1 MKSMKEFAYHSGIK
15 LRIYPS
21 RKQKTLIFR
30 NANAARYIYNKM
42 VALGNERYLLRRTA
56 ALCPADAARLD
67 YIESVFGSAT
77 GISNIAPFL
86 NEPGIDAQAK
96 ANAIQNYKKAWKNFR
111 DTPGAGVPTFHRR
124 KTEFSYQT
132 NPHYNKTG
140 ADDMNN
146 ANARFEDMYHMVLPI
161 LGRIR
166 VKGSPVRVRRLFAMS
181 QYVRIG
187 TITVSCDAS
196 GRYFVSLQ
204 LASDVPFF
212 GPLPKT
218 GASRGYDLNL
228 DNFYTDS
235 DGNVVDN
242 PRFLKDKLAKLQKAQ
257 RKLSRMTERA
267 KKEKRD
273 LKECKNYQ
281 KQKAKVAKLHM
292 QVRLTRLE
300 FQQVL
305 SKREVESQD
314 LLSFENLPV
323 RNLIKNH
330 KLARAI
336 SDVSWSQFVSLCEAK
351 ARAYGKQF
359 VKVDPKHTTQMCST
373 CGYILNGEDKLT
385 LNDRFWTCPAC
396 GTFHVRDENAAKNI
410 LAKGALSLLA

>member
-1 MKSMKEFAYHSGIK
+1 
-15 LRIYPS
+15 
-21 RKQKTLIFR
+21 
-30 NANAARYIYNKM
+30 
-42 VALGNERYLLRRTA
+42 
-56 ALCPADAARLD
+56 
-67 YIESVFGSAT
+67 
-77 GISNIAPFL
+77 
-86 NEPGIDAQAK
+86 
-96 ANAIQNYKKAWKNFR
+96 
-111 DTPGAGVPTFHRR
+111 
-124 KTEFSYQT
+124 
-132 NPHYNKTG
+132 
-140 ADDMNN
+140 MND
-146 ANARFEDMYHMVLPI
+146 ANARFEDMYHMALPI

-166 VKGSPVRVRRLFAMS
+166 VKGSPVRMQRLFEMS
-181 QYVRIG
+181 RYVRIG
-187 TITVSCDAS
+187 SITVSCDAS

-212 GPLPKT
+212 APLPKT
-218 GASRGYDLNL
+218 GSSRGYDLNL
-228 DNFYTDS
+228 DNFYSDS

-242 PRFLKDKLAKLQKAQ
+242 LRFQAKKIEKLKKAQ
-257 RKLSRMTERA
+257 RKLSRMIERA

-314 LLSFENLPV
+314 LLCFEDLPV

-336 SDVSWSQFVSLCEAK
+336 FDVSWSQFVSLCEAK
-351 ARAYGKQF
+351 AHAYGKQF
-359 VKVDPKHTTQMCST
+359 VKVDPKHITQMCSA
-373 CGYILNGEDKLT
+373 CGHILKGEDKLT
-385 LNDRFWTCPAC
+385 LKDRSWTCPAC
-396 GTFHVRDENAAKNI
+396 GAFHVRDENAAKNI

>member
-42 VALGNERYLLRRTA
+42 VALGKERYLLKKTA

-67 YIESVFGSAT
+67 YVESIYGSAT
-77 GISNIAPFL
+77 GISNMAPFL

-96 ANAIQNYKKAWKNFR
+96 ANAIQNYRKAWNHFR
-111 DTPGAGVPTFHRR
+111 DAPGAGAPTFRRR

-132 NPHYNKTG
+132 NPHYKKG
-140 ADDMNN
+140 AMDMND
-146 ANARFEDMYHMVLPI
+146 ANARFEDMYHMILPI

-166 VKGSPVRVRRLFAMS
+166 VKGSPARMQRLFKMN
-181 QYVRIG
+181 QYIRIG
-187 TITVSCDAS
+187 TITVFCDAS

-212 GPLPKT
+212 DPLPKT
-218 GASRGYDLNL
+218 GSSRGYDLNL

-242 PRFLKDKLAKLQKAQ
+242 PHFLKERLAKLQKAQ
-257 RKLSRMTERA
+257 RKLSRMAERA

-273 LKECKNYQ
+273 LGECKNYQ
-281 KQKAKVAKLHM
+281 KQKAKVAKLHL
-292 QVRLTRLE
+292 QVRSIRLD

-314 LLSFENLPV
+314 LLCFENLAV

-330 KLARAI
+330 KLARVI

-351 ARAYGKQF
+351 AHAYGKQF
-359 VKVDPKHTTQMCST
+359 VKVDPKQTTQMCSS
-373 CGYILNGEDKLT
+373 CGHILKGENKLT
-385 LNDRFWTCPAC
+385 LKDRFWTCPIC